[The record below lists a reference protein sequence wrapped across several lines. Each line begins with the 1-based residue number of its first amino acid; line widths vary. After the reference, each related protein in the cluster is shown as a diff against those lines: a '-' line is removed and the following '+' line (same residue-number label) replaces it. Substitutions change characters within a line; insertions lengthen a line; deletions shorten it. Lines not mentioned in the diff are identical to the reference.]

1 MNDMKNEKFYTKLV
15 KDAFNANVADLAKKV
30 DKVIAMKANVLLNK
44 KQSKMFNEIFK

>member
-1 MNDMKNEKFYTKLV
+1 MV